1 MLLYQSNAERMYYE
15 RNPQARKKKE
25 NMEQK
30 QFRLVQL
37 YDKAFKAIGN
47 MKSYRDYV
55 STRNLLNAFEHE
67 CGADSMSVYKL
78 YKLLESKI
86 KELLV
91 ENDTNLQK
99 KQKEIE
105 DVKNI
110 TNSITEPLEK
120 LQQLELESNQILY
133 SYMSQL
139 HANGMQENTDR
150 RRIGQWAKEPTRA
163 EAMALQ
169 RLMMLPQYASY
180 FKENQKKVIFENS
193 QNPDLLKHE
202 EMIKP
207 VIEEKQTELGHLYM
221 QGFQLRNI
229 KNRFSADLKALQK
242 DGEN

>member
-91 ENDTNLQK
+91 ENDRDLQK
-99 KQKEIE
+99 KQKEIT
-105 DVKNI
+105 DIKNI
-110 TNSITEPLEK
+110 TITESLEK
-120 LQQLELESNQILY
+120 LQQLELESNRILY

-139 HANGMQENTDR
+139 HANGMQENSDR
-150 RRIGQWAKEPTRA
+150 RRIGAWAKAPSRQ

-169 RLMMLPQYASY
+169 KLMALPQYANY
-180 FKENQKKVIFENS
+180 FKENQKNVIFENAK
-193 QNPDLLKHE
+193 NPDETAHE
-202 EMIKP
+202 QAMQPILQ
-207 VIEEKQTELGHLYM
+207 EKNTELGHLYM
-221 QGFQLRNI
+221 QGFQLRNVQ
-229 KNRFSADLKALQK
+229 KRFSADLRALDK
-242 DGEN
+242 VGEQH

>member
-47 MKSYRDYV
+47 MKSYKDYV
-55 STRNLLNAFEHE
+55 PTRNLLNAFEHE

-139 HANGMQENTDR
+139 HANGMQENSDR
-150 RRIGQWAKEPTRA
+150 RHIGRWAKAPSRQ

-169 RLMMLPQYASY
+169 KLMALPQYANY
-180 FKENQKKVIFENS
+180 FKENQKNVIFENAK
-193 QNPDLLKHE
+193 NPDLVKHTQ
-202 EMIKP
+202 MIQP
-207 VIEEKQTELGHLYM
+207 VIAEKQSELGHLYM
-221 QGFQLRNI
+221 QGFQLRTVL
-229 KNRFSADLKALQK
+229 KRFSADLRALDK
-242 DGEN
+242 VGE

>member
-47 MKSYRDYV
+47 MKSYKDYV
-55 STRNLLNAFEHE
+55 PTRNLLNAFEHE

-91 ENDTNLQK
+91 ENDRDLQK
-99 KQKEIE
+99 KQKEIT
-105 DVKNI
+105 DIKNI
-110 TNSITEPLEK
+110 TITEPLEK

-139 HANGMQENTDR
+139 HVNGMQENSDR
-150 RRIGQWAKEPTRA
+150 RRIGSWCKTSTRA

-169 RLMMLPQYASY
+169 KLMALPQYANY
-180 FKENQKKVIFENS
+180 FKENQKKVILENS
-193 QNPDLLKHE
+193 KNPDLLKHE
-202 EMIKP
+202 EMITP
-207 VIEEKQTELGHLYM
+207 VIAEKQSELGHLYK
-221 QGFQLRNI
+221 QGFQLRNCQ
-229 KNRFSADLKALQK
+229 KRFSADLKALQK